1 MLASS
6 GYVAATDDK
15 RCVGCG
21 ACAEICPFDAIS
33 MADERAVVDWDRC
46 MGCGVCV
53 AACPQSA
60 LALERDAT
68 KGEPLRV
75 RDLEAA
81 RAG

>member
-6 GYVAATDDK
+6 GYVVATDDE

-33 MADERAVVDWDRC
+33 VVDGRAVVDRDRC

-53 AACPQSA
+53 AACSQSV
-60 LALERDAT
+60 LALERDVT